1 MVEVMFHGISE
12 KEKERRNETAMLS
25 TRYRDLILYKTLADL
40 RAEAARTYIGFLWWI
55 FDPLIFMMILYVVF
69 GLLLKQGTPDFVPF
83 LLVGLVSW
91 RWFQNTI
98 THSATSILEGRGLMQ
113 QVHVYKIMLPLVVIL
128 TDLVKFG
135 IVLILLLIYLWLAGF
150 SIEWTYI
157 ALPILLLTQFLLILG
172 LTLLVAAFVPFAPDL
187 KYLVEH
193 SLQILFYF
201 SGVFFPGSSI
211 PENYQTYFY
220 LNPMA
225 SIIEAYRDILM
236 YHKWPNWLALALVSL
251 LGLAISILMY
261 NWLMRNDHLYPKLVE
276 K

>member
-1 MVEVMFHGISE
+1 
-12 KEKERRNETAMLS
+12 MLS

-55 FDPLIFMMILYVVF
+55 FDPLIFMAIFYVVF
-69 GLLLKQGTPDFVPF
+69 GLLLKQGTPNFVPF
-83 LLVGLVSW
+83 LLIGLVSW

-98 THSATSILEGRGLMQ
+98 THSATSILEGRSLMQ
-113 QVHVYKIMLPLVVIL
+113 QVYVPKIIFPLVVIL

-150 SIEWTYI
+150 GIGWTYS
-157 ALPILLLTQFLLILG
+157 ALPILLLTQFLLIVG

-193 SLQILFYF
+193 FLQILFYF
-201 SGVFFPGSSI
+201 SGIFFSGSSI
-211 PENYQTYFY
+211 PESYQTYYY

-225 SIIEAYRDILM
+225 NIVEAYRDILM
-236 YHKWPNWLALALVSL
+236 HDKWPNWSALILVSL
-251 LGLAISILMY
+251 LGLTISILMY
-261 NWLMRNDHLYPKLVE
+261 QWVTHNDHLYPKLVQR
-276 K
+276 